1 MAKIQNRSNMIQVKD
16 DFGFPIWVPK
26 PKPKSTTKSESQIQK
41 EIANLLMSEG
51 WEVDRYNCM
60 TKEIEDE
67 NGGKPRFVSAV
78 RNLNTGMTTGHSDLE
93 AKKNCICLRI
103 ECKTEKGKVSPDQK
117 KRAELAI
124 KHGNPIVVLRSKDEA
139 KKLLEL
145 MQTANIL
152 TAISI
157 FQNSLKG

>member
-1 MAKIQNRSNMIQVKD
+1 MAKKREMIQVKD
-16 DFGFPIWVPK
+16 DHGYPIWVAK
-26 PKPKSTTKSESQIQK
+26 PKEKSTTKSESQIQK
-41 EIANLLMSEG
+41 EIADLLMSEG

-60 TKEIEDE
+60 TKEIEGE
-67 NGGKPRFVSAV
+67 NGGKPRFISAV

-103 ECKTEKGKVSPDQK
+103 ECKTEKGKLSPDQK

-139 KKLLEL
+139 KKLLNL
-145 MQTANIL
+145 MQTA
-152 TAISI
+152 TTRAAITI